1 MDKQIGLSPM
11 AGYTDATMRELSVE
25 WGADF
30 VFSEMISAEGALRS
44 SGKTDE
50 IVPSTPTRIQLFGSN
65 VSRMAKAAAKLSN
78 VATWIDI
85 NAGCPVR
92 KVTRRGAG
100 SALLKTPEKIAEMI
114 IALKNT
120 VEVPVSVKIR
130 LGFDCIE
137 REKIIYPIMKAKPE
151 AVFVHGRTVA
161 QAYSGSANWEE
172 IDRIARLLHGE
183 GILSYGSGDMF
194 SPEAIVN
201 ALRRYSVDGV
211 VVARGAIGNPWIFR
225 QAKDLIKFGSYDE
238 LTLQERLGH
247 FLRHFTRLSEAV
259 GEDQAVR
266 DLRKSFAGYT
276 RNIRH
281 AARLRNEYMKCNS
294 FCEVK
299 ELLEDLIPDYKTWV

>member
-11 AGYTDATMRELSVE
+11 AGYTDATMRELSLS

-50 IVPSTPTRIQLFGSN
+50 LVPSTPTRIQLFGSN
-65 VSRMAKAAAKLSN
+65 VSRMAKAAAKLSI

-120 VEVPVSVKIR
+120 VEVPISVKIR

-137 REKIIYPIMKAKPE
+137 TEEIIYPILKAKPE

-172 IDRIARLLHGE
+172 IDRIARLLHEE

-201 ALRRYSVDGV
+201 ALRCYSVDGV

-225 QAKDLIKFGSYDE
+225 QSKDLMQKGFYDDPD
-238 LTLQERLGH
+238 LPERLGH
-247 FLRHFTRLSEAV
+247 FSTHLELLGKRV
-259 GEDQAVR
+259 GEEQAVR
-266 DLRKSFAGYT
+266 ELRKSFAGYT
-276 RNIRH
+276 RNIRN
-281 AARLRNEYMKCNS
+281 ASDLRKEYMKCDS
-294 FCEVK
+294 LEEVW
-299 ELLEDLIPDYKTWV
+299 ELFRCFLPDSQVFK

>member
-50 IVPSTPTRIQLFGSN
+50 IIPSTPTRIQLFGSN
-65 VSRMAKAAAKLSN
+65 VSRMAKAAAKLSS

-85 NAGCPVR
+85 NAGCPVK

-120 VEVPVSVKIR
+120 VGVPVSAKIR

-137 REKIIYPIMKAKPE
+137 TEEIIYPIMKAKPE

-161 QAYSGSANWEE
+161 QAYSGTANWEE
-172 IDRIARLLHGE
+172 IDRIACLLHGE

-225 QAKDLIKFGSYDE
+225 QSKDLIRKGFYDNPD
-238 LTLQERLGH
+238 LSERLGH
-247 FLRHFTRLSEAV
+247 FSTHLELLAKRV
-259 GEDQAVR
+259 GEEQAIR
-266 DLRKSFAGYT
+266 ELRKSFAGYT
-276 RNIRH
+276 RNMRNG
-281 AARLRNEYMKCNS
+281 ARLRTEYMKCSSMEDVRDFLTVYGNVNS
-294 FCEVK
+294 S
-299 ELLEDLIPDYKTWV
+299 IR